1 MNSILFTE
9 GKIGPLTL
17 RNRTIRSAAFES
29 MCPGNRPSQEL
40 FDYHLSVAAGG
51 VGMTTIAYAAVT
63 QSGLSFE
70 RQLWMRPE
78 IVPELRRLTDAIHHE
93 GAAASIQLGHC
104 GNMSHRSICGCMPV
118 GASSGFN
125 LYSPTF
131 VRGLRKDE
139 LPSLAREYG
148 NAVRLA
154 QEAGFDAVEI
164 HAGHG
169 YLISQFLSPYTNHRK
184 DEYGGSLQNRMRF
197 MKMCMD
203 EVMKAAGQ
211 DMAVLVKMNMR
222 DGFKGGMELD
232 ETLEVART
240 LQNECGAHA
249 LILSGGF
256 VSRAPMYVMRGSMPI
271 HTMTHYMPFG
281 WLPLG
286 VKMAGRFMIPS
297 EPFKEAY
304 FLEDALKFRAALK
317 MPLVYV
323 GGLISREKIDEVL
336 NDGFEFVSMARA
348 LLNDPSFVN
357 KMKEDKHARCDCGHS
372 NYCIARMYSIEMACH
387 KHIQNLPKSIVKEIE
402 KLEYK

>member
-1 MNSILFTE
+1 MKPSEITAMA
-9 GKIGPLTL
+9 K
-17 RNRTIRSAAFES
+17 AF
-29 MCPGNRPSQEL
+29 GQ
-40 FDYHLSVAAGG
+40 
-51 VGMTTIAYAAVT
+51 AV
-63 QSGLSFE
+63 
-70 RQLWMRPE
+70 
-78 IVPELRRLTDAIHHE
+78 H
-93 GAAASIQLGHC
+93 
-104 GNMSHRSICGCMPV
+104 
-118 GASSGFN
+118 
-125 LYSPTF
+125 
-131 VRGLRKDE
+131 
-139 LPSLAREYG
+139 LARE
-148 NAVRLA
+148 
-154 QEAGFDAVEI
+154 AGMDAVEI

-304 FLEDALKFRAALK
+304 FLEDATCLCRRSDLTREDRRGLERRFRIREYGTCLAERSVIRK
-317 MPLVYV
+317 QNEGRRTCPL
-323 GGLISREKIDEVL
+323 
-336 NDGFEFVSMARA
+336 
-348 LLNDPSFVN
+348 
-357 KMKEDKHARCDCGHS
+357 
-372 NYCIARMYSIEMACH
+372 
-387 KHIQNLPKSIVKEIE
+387 
-402 KLEYK
+402 

>member
-1 MNSILFTE
+1 MKPSEITAMA
-9 GKIGPLTL
+9 K
-17 RNRTIRSAAFES
+17 AF
-29 MCPGNRPSQEL
+29 GQ
-40 FDYHLSVAAGG
+40 
-51 VGMTTIAYAAVT
+51 AV
-63 QSGLSFE
+63 
-70 RQLWMRPE
+70 
-78 IVPELRRLTDAIHHE
+78 H
-93 GAAASIQLGHC
+93 
-104 GNMSHRSICGCMPV
+104 
-118 GASSGFN
+118 
-125 LYSPTF
+125 
-131 VRGLRKDE
+131 
-139 LPSLAREYG
+139 LARE
-148 NAVRLA
+148 
-154 QEAGFDAVEI
+154 AGMDAVEI

-211 DMAVLVKMNMR
+211 DMAVLVKINMR

-240 LQNECGAHA
+240 LQDECGAHA

-336 NDGFEFVSMARA
+336 NDGFEFV
-348 LLNDPSFVN
+348 NDPSLVN
-357 KMKEDKHARCDCGHS
+357 KMNEDEHARCDCGHS